1 MEEKV
6 RFLSFVTIFE
16 IFWSGSLFFVIGFV
30 KKGPV
35 KFPIM
40 LLYLFTLN
48 KNQHFLLL
56 FFIQHN
62 GFRSVA

>member
-16 IFWSGSLFFVIGFV
+16 IFWSGSLFFVIGFL
-30 KKGPV
+30 KKGAV

-40 LLYLFTLN
+40 LYLFTLN